1 MEILKKSSDIRED
14 IGMLAVLDALESEK
28 ALSQRKLSAATGLNL
43 KKINFCLH
51 KLLEKGHIKFER
63 VRQNPNKLVYL
74 YLLTPDGVRAKS
86 QMTYRFIKFTME
98 QYGKIEEKIC
108 RSLNVL
114 AQTEAERVALY
125 GVSDVARI
133 LFDLMNGYPLRVV
146 GIVDDACEGGE
157 FCGHRV
163 LRSEALARLDY
174 DRLLVTSL
182 DDPERV
188 DQRLLDL
195 GVERKKI
202 WRIA

>member
-14 IGMLAVLDALESEK
+14 IGMLAVLDALEGEE

-51 KLLEKGHIKFER
+51 KLMEKGYIKFER
-63 VRQNPNKLVYL
+63 VRRNPNKLVYL
-74 YLLTPDGVRAKS
+74 YLLTPDGIRAKS
-86 QMTYRFIKFTME
+86 RLTYRFIKFTME
-98 QYGKIEEKIC
+98 QYGKIEEKIR
-108 RSLNVL
+108 RSLEAMVR
-114 AQTEAERVALY
+114 TETEQIALY

-133 LFDLMNGYPLRVV
+133 LFDLLNGHPLRVV
-146 GIVDDACEGGE
+146 GIVDDAYEGGE

-163 LRSEALARLDY
+163 LRSEALGRLGY

-182 DDPERV
+182 EDPEQV
-188 DQRLLDL
+188 DQRLLKL
-195 GVERKKI
+195 GVDRKKI

>member
-14 IGMLAVLDALESEK
+14 IGMLAVLDALEGEE

-51 KLLEKGHIKFER
+51 KLMEKGYIKFER
-63 VRQNPNKLVYL
+63 VRRNPNKLIYL
-74 YLLTPDGVRAKS
+74 YLLTPEGIRAKS
-86 QMTYRFIKFTME
+86 RLTYRFIKFTME
-98 QYGKIEEKIC
+98 QYGKIEERIR
-108 RSLNVL
+108 RSLDAL
-114 AQTEAERVALY
+114 AQTETEQIALY

-133 LFDLMNGYPLRVV
+133 LFDLLNGHPLRVV
-146 GIVDDACEGGE
+146 GIVDDAYEGGD

-163 LRSEALARLDY
+163 LRSEALGGLGY

-182 DDPERV
+182 EDSEQV
-188 DQRLLDL
+188 DQRLLKL
-195 GVERKKI
+195 GVDRKKI

>member
-1 MEILKKSSDIRED
+1 
-14 IGMLAVLDALESEK
+14 MLAVLDALAAEK

-51 KLLEKGHIKFER
+51 KLLEKGYIKFER

-74 YLLTPDGVRAKS
+74 YLLTPDGIRAKS
-86 QMTYRFIKFTME
+86 RLTYRFIKFTME

-108 RSLNVL
+108 RSLNAL
-114 AQTEAERVALY
+114 AQTKADRVALY

-133 LFDLMNGYPLRVV
+133 LFDLMNGHPLQVV
-146 GIVDDACEGGE
+146 GIVDDAYEGGE
-157 FCGHRV
+157 FCGRRV

-182 DDPERV
+182 EDPEQV

>member
-14 IGMLAVLDALESEK
+14 MGMLAVLDALEGDE

-63 VRQNPNKLVYL
+63 VRRNPDKLVYL
-74 YLLTPDGVRAKS
+74 YLLTPEGIRAKS
-86 QMTYRFIKFTME
+86 QLTYRFIKFTME

-108 RSLNVL
+108 RSLNALTKV
-114 AQTEAERVALY
+114 EAGQVALY
-125 GVSDVARI
+125 GVSDVAQI
-133 LFDLMNGYPLRVV
+133 LFDLLNGHPVQIV
-146 GIVDDACEGGE
+146 GIVDDAYEGGE

-182 DDPERV
+182 EDPEQV
-188 DQRLLDL
+188 DQRLLKL
-195 GVERKKI
+195 GVDRKKI